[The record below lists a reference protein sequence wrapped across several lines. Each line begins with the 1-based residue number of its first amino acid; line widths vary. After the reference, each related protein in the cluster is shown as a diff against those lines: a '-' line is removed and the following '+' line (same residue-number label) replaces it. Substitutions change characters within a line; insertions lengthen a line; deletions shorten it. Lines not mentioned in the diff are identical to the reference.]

1 MKILVLHG
9 PNLNLLGLKSVKLG
23 TNITLDKVNHA
34 LRREVRNSEVVLK
47 ILQTHD
53 EAKAVTFLHRNSN
66 KAQGLLFAPGPW
78 NQSGVLIKDT
88 LEIIQ
93 LPYVTVHFEKT
104 DEMILNP
111 LSNIINENPIN
122 SYIEGLKK
130 IIVLL

>member
-1 MKILVLHG
+1 MTILVLHG
-9 PNLNLLGLKSVKLG
+9 PNLNLLGLRSAKLG
-23 TNITLDKVNHA
+23 STITLNKVNRA
-34 LRREVRNSEVVLK
+34 LRRAIRNSEIELK

-53 EAKAVTFLHRNSN
+53 EAKAVTFLHCNSN

-78 NQSGVLIKDT
+78 YQSGVLIKDT

-111 LSNIINENPIN
+111 LSIIINENPVN
-122 SYIEGLKK
+122 SYTEGLKK
-130 IIVLL
+130 IIVSL

>member
-9 PNLNLLGLKSVKLG
+9 PNLNLLGLRSAKLG
-23 TNITLDKVNHA
+23 TNITLDKVNRA
-34 LRREVRNSEVVLK
+34 LRREVRNSEVELK

-53 EAKAVTFLHRNSN
+53 EAKAVTFLHYNRN
-66 KAQGLLFAPGPW
+66 KAHGLVFAPGPW
-78 NQSGVLIKDT
+78 YQSGVIIKDT

-111 LSNIINENPIN
+111 LSIIINENPVN
-122 SYIEGLKK
+122 SYTEGLKK
-130 IIVLL
+130 IIVSL